1 MYEEVI
7 LPRLIAVGVASVS
20 LLLVGFLVGRFFYP
34 RCPSNPESYYRGLF
48 DSLPV
53 WEDGDPVPDERLLKV
68 RGAVDRGWYGQS
80 SDGWRWPLPLRA
92 ELDPLGESGGTVD
105 RVGRG

>member
-7 LPRLIAVGVASVS
+7 LPQLIAVGVA
-20 LLLVGFLVGRFFYP
+20 LLATLSSGIAIGWLLFAR
-34 RCPSNPESYYRGLF
+34 RSYYRGLY
-48 DSLPV
+48 DGLPPGWSQSTSADV
-53 WEDGDPVPDERLLKV
+53 KKCLLAV

-80 SDGWRWPLPLRA
+80 SDGWRWPLPSRA

-105 RVGRG
+105 RVSRG